1 MRRVLLVAYYF
12 PPLAGGGAIRPLKL
26 ARYLPAQRWEVDV
39 LTVRGGAW
47 SAVDESPLEELPPT
61 AKVHRAPILMPG
73 RLWGSFRRRGRGS
86 AAVTLDRSED
96 REDGILERLK
106 ESLRR
111 GLYVPDEF
119 IGWYPFAVRLGA
131 RLVRERAIEAVISTS
146 PPHTAHLVGRAIA
159 ARAGVP
165 FVADFRDAWTRN
177 PSFTRG
183 EGRRGRIEARLEAGI
198 AGAAQRI
205 VTVSQGIR
213 NGLLQDHPSL
223 CPEDVSV
230 IQNGFDPEDF
240 EKGWLPSDLAPVPGK
255 LRVVYTGGW
264 LDGRT
269 PETFLAALRAY
280 AGKSRRQG
288 LPEIEAVFAGTEQA
302 LVTKYAA
309 RAGVSALVRTV
320 GYLPLRTACALQR
333 SADALLLVLSD
344 RKHGEGVLTGKVFQY
359 LGAGRPVLAVVPEG
373 EAADLVRKTGAGCV
387 VAPGDTEGVCRAL
400 TSLAGSKR
408 AGRPLRGADA
418 QAAAPY
424 TRQAGARRFAS
435 LLEEVCRG

>member
-12 PPLAGGGAIRPLKL
+12 PPLGGGGAGRPLKL
-26 ARYLPAQRWEVDV
+26 ARYLPASGWAVDV
-39 LTVRGGAW
+39 LTVRGGIW
-47 SAVDESPLEELPPT
+47 SAVDESPLAELPPAVT
-61 AKVHRAPILMPG
+61 VHRAPIIIPG
-73 RLWGSFRRRGRGS
+73 RLWGSFRRQGTGG
-86 AAVTLDRSED
+86 AAVTQDRSAGE
-96 REDGILERLK
+96 GGGVLEGMK
-106 ESLRR
+106 ELLRK
-111 GLYVPDEF
+111 GLYIPDEF

-131 RLVRERAIEAVISTS
+131 RLVRERAIEAVVSTS

-159 ARAGVP
+159 AKTGVP

-177 PSFTRG
+177 PSFRRG
-183 EGRRGRIEARLEAGI
+183 EGRRGRIERRLEAGI
-198 AGAAQRI
+198 AGAARRI

-213 NGLLQDHPSL
+213 NGLLQDHPL
-223 CPEDVSV
+223 LRPEDVRV

-240 EKGWLPSDLAPVPGK
+240 VKGSLPSDLAPIPGK
-255 LRVVYTGGW
+255 LRIVYTGGW

-302 LVTKYAA
+302 AVARCAA

-333 SADALLLVLSD
+333 SADALLLTLSD
-344 RKHGEGVLTGKVFQY
+344 RKHGEGILTGKIFQY

-387 VAPGDTEGVCRAL
+387 VAPGDTEDVCRAL

-424 TRQAGARRFAS
+424 TRQAASRRFAS
-435 LLEEVCRG
+435 LLDEVCRG